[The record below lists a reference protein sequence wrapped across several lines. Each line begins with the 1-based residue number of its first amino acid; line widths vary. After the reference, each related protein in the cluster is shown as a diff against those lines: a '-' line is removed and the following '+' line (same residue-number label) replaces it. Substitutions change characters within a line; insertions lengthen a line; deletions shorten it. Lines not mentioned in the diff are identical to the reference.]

1 MAFQGHYNLY
11 NYADTKH
18 AWEVWK
24 TIFLDIANMHAPL
37 RIRKVKSEHCPR
49 MSNERKNLAHQKFYL
64 KQKAV
69 KLNSSNYLEAFKSCR
84 NELTKIIKAA
94 TNVQFYNTKLQN
106 SKNSR
111 EGWNTLNNLLNLTG
125 NPKPQLLMTWTVEK
139 M

>member
-1 MAFQGHYNLY
+1 MPTQKMLGRFGKLFFLILQICMLHFGFGKSRVSTVLECQ
-11 NYADTKH
+11 TK
-18 AWEVWK
+18 EK
-24 TIFLDIANMHAPL
+24 TL
-37 RIRKVKSEHCPR
+37 RIK
-49 MSNERKNLAHQKFYL
+49 KFYL
-64 KQKAV
+64 KQEAV

-106 SKNSR
+106 SKNSK